1 MRQVLSISMPAQL
14 ITEVKKRIEK
24 RGYSSISDYI
34 KHLIKED
41 DGCMTDDEILKAAK
55 DAEREYKQGKL
66 KKLKSLDELM

>member
-34 KHLIKED
+34 KFLINADDNFISEEELLKDIKE
-41 DGCMTDDEILKAAK
+41 ARK
-55 DAEREYKQGKL
+55 DYKLGKL
-66 KKLKSLDELM
+66 KELKSLADLD